1 MTQRTPQQNKSLH
14 RLFSDISN
22 SLIEQ
27 GIDQRT
33 IIEGLRG
40 YDAPV
45 TPEFIKEVWKTIQYT
60 MYRTTS
66 TTELQTTQYDK
77 VYDVLNKFLG
87 EEFGIHCEIPS
98 IEAKMLNREDYE
110 L

>member
-1 MTQRTPQQNKSLH
+1 MKRSTQQNRSLH
-14 RLFSDISN
+14 KLFSDISN

-33 IIEGLRG
+33 IIEGLQG

-66 TTELQTTQYDK
+66 TTQLETTQYDK

-87 EEFGIHCEIPS
+87 EEFGIYCPLPS
-98 IEAKMLNREDYE
+98 VEEQMMKQYE
-110 L
+110 